1 MMAKCFILMEWSG
14 NRNVW
19 SSWLGLLDLLWLMNR
34 DSDSPW
40 HQINVRR
47 TLCKSCIYFTYFFCV
62 CWQQVFMPSG
72 RMLGGSDSFSNM
84 IYARG
89 NPEDYD
95 VWASM
100 GATGWSY
107 EDVLPYFIKSEN
119 NKNSF
124 FKTSREL
131 ANYIFYL
138 TIQVLCPAQQKIG
151 HFGDVLP
158 SSLLAWYWRVVYLL
172 LVICSNSS
180 LWQYLLIYF

>member
-1 MMAKCFILMEWSG
+1 MS
-14 NRNVW
+14 
-19 SSWLGLLDLLWLMNR
+19 DLFL
-34 DSDSPW
+34 
-40 HQINVRR
+40 
-47 TLCKSCIYFTYFFCV
+47 

-89 NPEDYD
+89 SPQDYD

-124 FKTSREL
+124 FKASRKL
-131 ANYIFYL
+131 SDY
-138 TIQVLCPAQQKIG
+138 
-151 HFGDVLP
+151 
-158 SSLLAWYWRVVYLL
+158 VY
-172 LVICSNSS
+172 
-180 LWQYLLIYF
+180 

>member
-1 MMAKCFILMEWSG
+1 LFS
-14 NRNVW
+14 
-19 SSWLGLLDLLWLMNR
+19 
-34 DSDSPW
+34 
-40 HQINVRR
+40 
-47 TLCKSCIYFTYFFCV
+47 CKATADNKPKYCV
-62 CWQQVFMPSG
+62 CQSVIWLCSQQVFMPSG

-124 FKTSREL
+124 FKTSRKSTGYVSIL
-131 ANYIFYL
+131 
-138 TIQVLCPAQQKIG
+138 
-151 HFGDVLP
+151 
-158 SSLLAWYWRVVYLL
+158 
-172 LVICSNSS
+172 
-180 LWQYLLIYF
+180 